1 MAKAA
6 WMDQAPRV
14 EPRDSAPST
23 SGRWW
28 PGVGGTDGLAPTGL
42 AAVLRRFAALFL
54 GVFFFAL
61 FGLVIGAAIHRVAS
75 PAGPYSPVGVLAGT
89 TLVVLLVFGLSLL
102 KESRDFPSDLAHDAV
117 GRTADLHGRTAAEYR
132 AAVEAEVR
140 AFLKATYPPGRTLG
154 YVRWMAASGEIKKGA
169 LPSVH
174 RSFVDR
180 RTARGSSFGLRCPS
194 DCWPSALDRRP
205 CPCGTVAARP
215 HRFPVPEQTKF
226 MTRPP
231 RPPLYAAGVIER
243 PIFTCSSS

>member
-1 MAKAA
+1 
-6 WMDQAPRV
+6 MDQAPRV

-28 PGVGGTDGLAPTGL
+28 PGVGAGLMVSLPL
-42 AAVLRRFAALFL
+42 VWLLSYAALLPFFL

-174 RSFVDR
+174 RSLR
-180 RTARGSSFGLRCPS
+180 RSPNGSWFIVRAALSVGLLAFGVGSQTLPLRN
-194 DCWPSALDRRP
+194 RRR
-205 CPCGTVAARP
+205 AAA
-215 HRFPVPEQTKF
+215 PVS
-226 MTRPP
+226 
-231 RPPLYAAGVIER
+231 G
-243 PIFTCSSS
+243 S